1 MTVILVLGTSIVLQ
15 CVAAGMAL
23 RLIRVTGRWPAWV
36 VIATAI
42 LLMALRRSI
51 SMYRWASGADVL
63 LPDLAAE
70 CVALVTSALM
80 VLGLAWISPLFHAI
94 KRSEEALGQLAK
106 TLEREVERRTL
117 QLVKAQTAVA
127 RQRRLASVGQLAAGV
142 AHELNNPL
150 GAILTFASLAAERLP
165 SDSPHRGDLDEI
177 VRQAMRCRDIV
188 SELLQFSS
196 QREAQMTGASI
207 NDVVSRTLALLEKQ
221 ALFHNIRVTRKWDA
235 DMPVTIMDESQMQQV
250 FTNIILNAVDAMDK
264 RGNLTVETGHDD
276 AGKRVFVRITDTGR
290 GIPPEHREAVFDPFF
305 TTKDP
310 GEGTGLGLAVACR
323 IIQGH
328 GGRTELESEVGKGTT
343 FTVWLPICQE
353 MADAPAKTSTVPQ
366 PENP

>member
-1 MTVILVLGTSIVLQ
+1 MTVIVVLAASIVLQ

-51 SMYRWASGADVL
+51 SMYRWASGAEAL

-70 CVALVTSALM
+70 CVALATSGLM

-106 TLEREVERRTL
+106 TREREFQKRT
-117 QLVKAQTAVA
+117 QLLDTAQTEVA
-127 RQRRLASVGQLAAGV
+127 RHQRLASVGQLAAGV

-165 SDSPHRGDLDEI
+165 PDSPDRCDLDEI
-177 VRQAMRCRDIV
+177 VRQAVRCRDIV
-188 SELLQFSS
+188 SELLQFSR
-196 QREAQMTGASI
+196 QREAQMTIVDI
-207 NDVVSRTLALLEKQ
+207 NDVVSRSLALLEKQ
-221 ALFHNIRVTRKWDA
+221 ALFHNIRVIRKWEA

-264 RGNLTVETGHDD
+264 RGELTVATGHDD
-276 AGKRVFVRITDTGR
+276 QGKQVFVRITDTGR

-305 TTKDP
+305 TTKEP
-310 GEGTGLGLAVACR
+310 GEGTGLGLAVVYR
-323 IIQGH
+323 IVQGH

-343 FTVWLPICQE
+343 LTVWLPIRRE
-353 MADAPAKTSTVPQ
+353 MADAPHNASTSPR
-366 PENP
+366 PDKP